1 MLKITKDEATLW
13 YRRMLLLRRFEEKC
27 AELYNATKIR
37 GFLHLYIGEE
47 AVATGLI
54 PFLKPEDAIVATY
67 REHAH
72 ALLRGVS
79 ARAIMAEMF
88 GKVTGCCKGRG
99 GSMHI
104 FDKSLRFFGGNAI
117 VAGGLPLAIG
127 IALGDKM
134 QKRKAVTVVFFGEGA
149 MAEGE
154 FHESMNLAK
163 LWKLPVL
170 FACEN
175 NFYAMGTALAR
186 SESET
191 KLTVKAASY
200 HMKVRS
206 VDGMDLAAT
215 TRESLAA
222 INEVRESG
230 NPQFLE
236 FQTYRFRAHSMYD
249 PDLYRDKAEVTE
261 KQKRD
266 PILIFEQHM
275 REQGFNPDEIRP
287 QVEASVK
294 AEIDDAVK
302 FAEESPVEDV
312 GDLLKDVTT
321 PAGVG
326 S

>member
-1 MLKITKDEATLW
+1 MIKLTLDEAAVW

-72 ALLRGVS
+72 ALLRGVP

-104 FDKSLRFFGGNAI
+104 FDKSTRFYGGNAI
-117 VAGGLPLAIG
+117 VAGGLPLAVG
-127 IALGDKM
+127 IAMADKM
-134 QKRKAVTVVFFGEGA
+134 QNRKAVTVVFFGDGA
-149 MAEGE
+149 IAEGE

-175 NFYAMGTALAR
+175 NFYAMGTALDR
-186 SESET
+186 YESET
-191 KLTVKAASY
+191 NLTVKAASY

-230 NPQFLE
+230 NPQFIE

-249 PDLYRDKAEVTE
+249 PDLYRDKAEIAE
-261 KQKRD
+261 HQKSD
-266 PILIFEQHM
+266 PILIFEKHM
-275 REQGFNPDEIRP
+275 REQGLNPDAIRADI
-287 QVEASVK
+287 EASVK

-326 S
+326 L